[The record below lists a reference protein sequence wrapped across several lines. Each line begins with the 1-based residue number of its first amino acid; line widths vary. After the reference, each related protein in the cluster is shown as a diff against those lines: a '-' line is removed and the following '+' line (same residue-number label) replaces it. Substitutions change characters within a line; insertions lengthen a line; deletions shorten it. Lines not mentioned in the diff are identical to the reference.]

1 MKLYCFDVD
10 GTLLTDEMENEGQ
23 YVKGIIPTKK
33 LIELEKK
40 GNKIAIVS
48 PSPFLPARYT
58 DDNHWFKK
66 FGSNEY
72 RGINVE
78 MAMNAHGISAENTIY
93 VDDLKSNRNQLE
105 KINVESYSPE
115 KFMKFISKGYNTNHA
130 KTKREMS

>member
-1 MKLYCFDVD
+1 MEKKLFAFDVD

-23 YVKGIIPTKK
+23 YVKGIIPTEK

-40 GNKIAIVS
+40 GNIVVILS
-48 PSPFLPARYT
+48 PSPFLPQRYT

-78 MAMNAHGISAENTIY
+78 IAMKTHGISAENTIY
-93 VDDLKSNRNQLE
+93 VDDLESNRKQLE
-105 KINVESYSPE
+105 KFKVKSYTPE
-115 KFMKFISKGYNTNHA
+115 EFMALKN
-130 KTKREMS
+130 